1 MITLEEKLSQFEEL
15 INTKVDREN
24 KLKLEEK
31 QQEISAFLN
40 NEKSMIE
47 DNAKRSAKLSMDR
60 INRNKQEIISTVIQE
75 EKRDILKLSE
85 GFIKTLTLK
94 IEDKCREF
102 TLGEAYPKFITQI
115 LMKTLLN
122 ESVPKENHVK
132 IILASANFNETKG
145 KMTEDLKSNG
155 YMDCEIIEGDIN
167 YLGGFVIEI
176 PQMNLRITKTLENA
190 ISNKRDD
197 IGQFMQNYVRDGGT
211 N

>member
-40 NEKSMIE
+40 NEKFMIE
-47 DNAKRSAKLSMDR
+47 DNAKRTAKLSMDR
-60 INRNKQEIISTVIQE
+60 INRNKQEVISKVIQE

-102 TLGEAYPKFITQI
+102 TLGEEYPKFITKI
-115 LMKTLLN
+115 LMNTLLN

-132 IILASANFNETKG
+132 IILASANFNEAKA
-145 KMTEDLKSNG
+145 KMTDDLKVNG
-155 YMDCEIIEGDIN
+155 YIAYEILEGDIN
-167 YLGGFVIEI
+167 YLGGFVIEV